1 MTQEAHIL
9 DVAERLFAQG
19 GYGATS
25 MRDVAEG
32 AGVNVASLY
41 YHCGSKREIFRQ
53 IYARVVEKIATFVSE
68 TFAAGGAFE
77 EIAARIVDRVI
88 ELFVQ
93 HPSVPRLLE
102 RAHLGEVP
110 AEDLKSPT
118 YDALLARGT
127 AEIRRLAKR
136 RKIRSVEPRPFLT
149 AATGVFLHL
158 AIDATEDGPP
168 DPATVASL
176 QKHARLFILGALGID
191 KRKKS

>member
-1 MTQEAHIL
+1 MTQQSQIL

-19 GYGATS
+19 GYEATS

-32 AGVNVASLY
+32 AGVNVAALY
-41 YHCGSKREIFRQ
+41 YHCGSKREIFRL
-53 IYARVVEKIATFVSE
+53 IYARVVEKIAAFVSE

-93 HPSVPRLLE
+93 YPSVPRLLE

-127 AEIRRLAKR
+127 TEIRRLAKQG
-136 RKIRSVEPRPFLT
+136 KIRAIEPRRFLM

-168 DPATVASL
+168 APATVVSL
-176 QKHARLFILGALGID
+176 QKHARLFILGALGIE

>member
-1 MTQEAHIL
+1 MTQEAQIL

-19 GYGATS
+19 GYEATS

-32 AGVNVASLY
+32 AGVNVAALY
-41 YHCGSKREIFRQ
+41 YHCGSKREIFQ
-53 IYARVVEKIATFVSE
+53 LIYARVVEKIAAFVGE

-110 AEDLKSPT
+110 AEDLKSAT
-118 YDALLARGT
+118 YDSLLARGT
-127 AEIRRLAKR
+127 TEIRRLAKQG
-136 RKIRSVEPRPFLT
+136 KIRAIEPRPFLT

-158 AIDATEDGPP
+158 AIDATEDGPA
-168 DPATVASL
+168 DAATVASL
-176 QKHARLFILGALGID
+176 QKHARLFILGALGIE